1 MRPQSEPA
9 SGKLGQPRSN
19 QRTTGPFESQALMMS
34 LSALATVIYT
44 TLSLS
49 FLICSP
55 VDGLRTI
62 RSGRSRQ

>member
-1 MRPQSEPA
+1 MQPQSEPT

-19 QRTTGPFESQALMMS
+19 RRTTGPFESQALMLS
-34 LSALATVIYT
+34 LRALAPVIYT

-55 VDGLRTI
+55 VEGLRTM